1 MATFSNQATLSY
13 QDNVIN
19 SNIVTG
25 ELLEVLSVTKTAVRE
40 SYGTNDDIT
49 YVVSIVNSGTAPFSG
64 LTVTDDLGAYQF
76 VATAGETTLVPLEY
90 VEGSVRYYINGVLQG
105 APVVTAGESLV
116 IGGISVPAGGNAIV
130 VYEARTNAFA
140 PPADGSVVNTVSV
153 SGGGLSEAITAQ
165 ETVTPE
171 EGLNLSITKAI
182 SPSVVSENGQLTYTF
197 VIQNTGNTAS
207 VAEDN
212 IIVSDTF
219 SPVLD
224 PITVTLDGNV
234 LSAEDYNYV
243 ITSGEFSTAAGVI
256 SVPAATYAQNAETGV
271 WEITPG
277 VAVLE
282 VTGTV

>member
-25 ELLEVLSVTKTAVRE
+25 ELLEVLSVTKTAVE
-40 SYGTNDDIT
+40 NSYRTNDDIT
-49 YVVSIVNSGTAPFSG
+49 YVVSIVNSGTAPFTG

-76 VATAGETTLVPLEY
+76 TATSGDITVVPLSY

-105 APVVTAGESLV
+105 APVVTAENDLV
-116 IGGISVPAGGNAIV
+116 ISGITVPAGGNAII
-130 VYEARTNAFA
+130 VYETRTNAFA
-140 PPADGSVVNTVSV
+140 PPSEGSVVNTVSV
-153 SGGGLSEAITAQ
+153 TGGGLSEPVTAE
-165 ETVTPE
+165 ETVTPAD
-171 EGLNLSITKAI
+171 GLELSITKAI
-182 SPSVVSENGQLTYTF
+182 SPSVISENGQLTYTF

-207 VAEDN
+207 VVGDN
-212 IIVSDTF
+212 IVVSDVF

-234 LSAEDYNYV
+234 LAAESYNYV
-243 ITSGEFSTAAGVI
+243 ITSGAFSTVSGVI
-256 SVPAATYAQNAETGV
+256 SVPAATYTQNAETGI
-271 WEITPG
+271 WEVTPG